1 MSMSRRVASRAPAT
15 STETGWSS
23 RKSTRPLRSCRVAE
37 TLPVPNADR
46 RLEFLFEIASDI
58 SHESVQRRDRLI
70 EDAEGRTQGQR
81 PGYREALPGILA
93 ATASRSLLCLLLVVS
108 LTEMGILA

>member
-23 RKSTRPLRSCRVAE
+23 RKSTKPLRSCRVAE

-58 SHESVQRRDRLI
+58 RKFVELHGGKIWVASEVGKGSTFTFTLPIGHARPPDQRAI
-70 EDAEGRTQGQR
+70 
-81 PGYREALPGILA
+81 
-93 ATASRSLLCLLLVVS
+93 
-108 LTEMGILA
+108 

>member
-70 EDAEGRTQGQR
+70 ETLRDGLRDNVRVTARHSQVFWQR
-81 PGYREALPGILA
+81 QLRGLSCAYCWSSP
-93 ATASRSLLCLLLVVS
+93 
-108 LTEMGILA
+108 